1 MNESLL
7 RWKGRIGSLK
17 ALALLV
23 LIFLVIFT
31 FPAVTG
37 FVTALKNPSA
47 PQPVTVS
54 ELISGNIGTQRYVNV
69 SGVASYKLAYTE
81 TENSVSKA
89 IIYPLID
96 RQGNAVVFVRTTEAN
111 LASAP
116 DTQVTVTGLT
126 TSAPSDLKNLIEKD
140 LSEINGAGYQTSSAL
155 YVEQGQKPGQ
165 LILYLLALAAMAFAT
180 VLCIATFFFPSVAF
194 GAFPAQQIPPDAK
207 ISKAIK
213 ATGNFQQVKT
223 MQPLEF
229 AKARRNFTD
238 AVANLFVMDDR
249 SIGVYIHFVLS
260 RRVYGVQVSKQ
271 ETDWMALVKPAQ
283 VIAVEPGK
291 IYSWRDRW
299 AVSIRFKDSAD
310 KPQTMLISFENAASQ
325 ANFVNFLREKGYAVS
340 SGQYAVTGSVW
351 S

>member
-17 ALALLV
+17 PLAFLV

-47 PQPVTVS
+47 PRSVTVS
-54 ELISGNIGTQRYVNV
+54 ELISGNIGTQRYVEV

-81 TENSVSKA
+81 TENDVPKA

-96 RQGNAVVFVRTTEAN
+96 RQGNAVIFVRTTKAE
-111 LASAP
+111 LASSP
-116 DTQVTVTGLT
+116 DTQVTVTGIT
-126 TSAPSDLKNLIEKD
+126 TSASSDLKNLIEKD
-140 LSEINGAGYQTSSAL
+140 LSEINGAGFQTSSAL
-155 YVEQGQKPGQ
+155 YIEEGQKPGQ
-165 LILYLLALAAMAFAT
+165 IIVYLLALAIMAFAT
-180 VLCIATFFFPSVAF
+180 VLCIVTFFFPSVAF
-194 GAFPAQQIPPDAK
+194 GAFPVQQIPPDAK

-229 AKARRNFTD
+229 AKARRKFTD
-238 AVANLFVMDDR
+238 AIANLFVMDDR
-249 SIGVYIHFVLS
+249 SIGVYIRYILT
-260 RRVYGVQVSKQ
+260 RRVYGIQVSKQ
-271 ETDWMALVKPAQ
+271 ETDWMILIKPAQ
-283 VIAVEPGK
+283 IMAVEPGK

-299 AVSIRFKDSAD
+299 AISIRYKDSAERQ
-310 KPQTMLISFENAASQ
+310 QTAIISFEDSASQ
-325 ANFVNFLREKGYAVS
+325 ANFVNFLREKGHAVS
-340 SGQYAVTGSVW
+340 SGQYAVTGAVW